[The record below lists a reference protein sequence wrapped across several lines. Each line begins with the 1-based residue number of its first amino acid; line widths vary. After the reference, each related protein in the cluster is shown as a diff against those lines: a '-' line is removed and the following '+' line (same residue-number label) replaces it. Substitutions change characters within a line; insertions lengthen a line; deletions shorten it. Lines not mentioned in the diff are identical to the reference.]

1 MNVLA
6 VSFFLYL
13 LFPVIDES
21 QPWFEKVLVNPPL
34 SESEKFIKKQE
45 LVQFLTAP
53 KFVSTK
59 EEESL
64 LEESSEMLLLNS
76 RNELSLLQVQ
86 DEQLSLEH
94 LPNGSRESI
103 TVNSSQIVRREYDD
117 LLRLASVIVW
127 KNARSA
133 SEVLL
138 LSRENYIYSQGEESH
153 LIRKEVFYYDASQ
166 NVFSS
171 CVTEYDA
178 NKNPIREVRKGETES
193 VITRTFDYDGRLVS
207 QEEVFTLKG
216 KSTVKRFEYT
226 YTSFSEPN
234 MSYFEDGILRM
245 TQEYEGN
252 SRWRQTVFFDG
263 GFSVVTLYEDFVKV
277 EEHFVEGGN

>member
-86 DEQLSLEH
+86 DEQLALEH

-153 LIRKEVFYYDASQ
+153 LIR
-166 NVFSS
+166 
-171 CVTEYDA
+171 
-178 NKNPIREVRKGETES
+178 NKNPVREVRKGETES

-207 QEEVFTLKG
+207 QEEVFTLEG

-234 MSYFEDGILRM
+234 MFYFEDGILRM
-245 TQEYEGN
+245 TQKYEGN